1 VSAIDSTLQLHPD
14 REDAMRTLFTGARN
28 VAQNEIA
35 ELLSDFRQK
44 RALGYSVTFSMFS
57 FVLYILP

>member
-1 VSAIDSTLQLHPD
+1 MSAVDSTLQLHPD

-44 RALGYSVTFSMFS
+44 RALGYSITFLTFY
-57 FVLYILP
+57 FVLYIV